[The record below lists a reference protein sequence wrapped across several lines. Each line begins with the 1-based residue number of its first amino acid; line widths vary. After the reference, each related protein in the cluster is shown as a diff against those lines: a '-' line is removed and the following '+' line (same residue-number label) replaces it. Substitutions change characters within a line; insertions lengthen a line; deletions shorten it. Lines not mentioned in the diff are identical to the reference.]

1 MVDFGKG
8 ALVPFSELL
17 EELFELV
24 AEDAA
29 YFGCTAEIAH
39 ARTIVQR
46 GTSADRQLKRYDA
59 VKAKGGS
66 ERDALVAVVDEI
78 VEETA
83 TVPGATRPPA
93 WQETENA

>member
-46 GTSADRQLKRYDA
+46 GTSADRQLKRLRR
-59 VKAKGGS
+59 GEG
-66 ERDALVAVVDEI
+66 ERRL
-78 VEETA
+78 
-83 TVPGATRPPA
+83 
-93 WQETENA
+93 